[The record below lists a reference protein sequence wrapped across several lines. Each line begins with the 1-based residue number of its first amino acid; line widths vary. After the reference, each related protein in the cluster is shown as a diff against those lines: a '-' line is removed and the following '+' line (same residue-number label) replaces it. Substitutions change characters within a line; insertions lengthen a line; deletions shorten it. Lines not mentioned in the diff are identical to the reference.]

1 MAVLIYLVH
10 YIHGSTALI
19 FRTQYPWPYEVQ
31 GPKISKKINCP
42 NGNNL
47 LKSLKKL
54 FIQQRISYLSEK
66 TNFLFLRK
74 VHENVKRFS
83 LDVLLYGI
91 TNMPLYILY

>member
-54 FIQQRISYLSEK
+54 FIQQRISYTCLKKLIFYSC
-66 TNFLFLRK
+66 
-74 VHENVKRFS
+74 VKF
-83 LDVLLYGI
+83 
-91 TNMPLYILY
+91 TKM